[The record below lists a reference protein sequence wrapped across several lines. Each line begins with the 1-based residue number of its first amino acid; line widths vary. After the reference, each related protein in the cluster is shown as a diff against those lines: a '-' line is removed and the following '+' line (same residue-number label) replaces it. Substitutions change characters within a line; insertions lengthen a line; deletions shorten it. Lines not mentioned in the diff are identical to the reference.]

1 MSAALGLGR
10 VVRSRCLAPWAPH
23 GPKCTVRLASSQPT
37 GETPS
42 VAYERQVAAGELK
55 SDDFQ
60 RRIVRLLD
68 HLHEQLKTYEQPA
81 VPEPEE
87 GLVDE
92 VREGGLASKLLSLL
106 PLPEQEAGS
115 MEQAKQAKPTGVLR
129 ALAGLFQRAPPPQ
142 EAVRPEGAPQGLY
155 LYGDVGTGKS
165 MLMDLFYATLP
176 GHITRKRRIHFH
188 QFMMDVHKRSHFY
201 KSKYHR
207 SSGIVG
213 QAGTPRESPSSS
225 AAAPT
230 RGAGG
235 AAHEGSE
242 IDPIEPVVRE
252 IARTTQVL
260 CFDEFQVVD
269 IVDAMI
275 LRRLLEGLL
284 RYGVVTVITSNRPP
298 SELYKNGIQR
308 SSFVPCIHLLQ
319 TQYRVA
325 DLNSGTDYRTVPQ
338 DRYQTYFLSGD
349 AAGVAAYEREWEAL
363 TSDEPVIEDRTLRV
377 WGRQLHVPVSTS
389 NAARFTF
396 MELCGQPRSA
406 SDYIAL
412 CREFPCLF
420 IDDIPL
426 MTLDM
431 RDLARRFITLI
442 DAAYEAKTR
451 LWCTSEVELMK
462 VFSGTRAMDKPTS
475 DQMRALMDDLKLTMD
490 DIGGASIFS
499 GDEELF
505 AFARLLSRLSEMGTK
520 HYAEH
525 AALPRRG

>member
-1 MSAALGLGR
+1 MSVAVLRR
-10 VVRSRCLAPWAPH
+10 VGCWRGWAPQRS
-23 GPKCTVRLASSQPT
+23 PSTLRSFASTSEVRDEL
-37 GETPS
+37 PS
-42 VAYERQVAAGELK
+42 VVYERKVAAGQLR

-68 HLHEQLKTYEQPA
+68 AMHEQLQTYQQPD
-81 VPEPEE
+81 VPAPEE
-87 GLVDE
+87 GLVDA
-92 VREGGLASKLLSLL
+92 VRSGGLASKLFSLL
-106 PLPEQEAGS
+106 PLPEQVAGS
-115 MEQAKQAKPTGVLR
+115 MEQAKQANPTGVLG
-129 ALAGLFQRAPPPQ
+129 ALGGLFQRRDTPEVAAPP
-142 EAVRPEGAPQGLY
+142 GAPQGLY

-176 GHITRKRRIHFH
+176 SHITRKRRIHFH
-188 QFMMDVHKRSHFY
+188 QFMIDVHKRSHYY

-213 QAGTPRESPSSS
+213 QAVMPNESAISSS
-225 AAAPT
+225 VAPT
-230 RGAGG
+230 QGGAAG

-252 IARTTQVL
+252 IARETQVL

-284 RYGVVTVITSNRPP
+284 RYGVVTVLTSNRPP

-319 TQYRVA
+319 THYRVA
-325 DLNSGTDYRTVPQ
+325 DLNSGTDYRTVSQ
-338 DRYQTYFLSGD
+338 DRDQTYFLSND
-349 AAGVAAYEREWEAL
+349 AASVAAYEREWEAR
-363 TSDEPVIEDRTLRV
+363 TDDEPVIEDRKLHV
-377 WGRQLHVPVSTS
+377 WGRQLRVPVSTTS
-389 NAARFTF
+389 VARFSF
-396 MELCGQPRSA
+396 MELCGTPCSA

-412 CREFPCLF
+412 CRAFPCLF

-442 DAAYEAKTR
+442 DAAYESKTR
-451 LWCTSEVELMK
+451 VWCTSEVELMK
-462 VFSGTRAMDKPTS
+462 VFSGTRAMDRPTS
-475 DQMRALMDDLKLTMD
+475 DQMRSLMDDLKLTMD
-490 DIGGASIFS
+490 DIGGASIF
-499 GDEELF
+499 
-505 AFARLLSRLSEMGTK
+505 MK
-520 HYAEH
+520 
-525 AALPRRG
+525 

>member
-1 MSAALGLGR
+1 MSVALGLSR
-10 VVRSRCLAPWAPH
+10 VVRSRCLAPWARP
-23 GPKCTVRLASSQPT
+23 CAMRLASTQAT
-37 GETPS
+37 EETPT
-42 VAYERQVAAGELK
+42 VAYERMVAAGELK

-60 RRIVRLLD
+60 RGIVRLLD
-68 HLHEQLKTYEQPA
+68 HMYEQLKTYKQPA

-87 GLVDE
+87 GLVDV
-92 VREGGLASKLLSLL
+92 VREGGLASKLLSFL
-106 PLPEQEAGS
+106 PLPEQVAGS
-115 MEQAKQAKPTGVLR
+115 MEQSKQAKPTGVLS

-142 EAVRPEGAPQGLY
+142 EIVRPEGAPQGLY

-176 GHITRKRRIHFH
+176 SHITRKRRIHFH

-201 KSKYHR
+201 KSKHHR

-213 QAGTPRESPSSS
+213 QAVMPNESASSS
-225 AAAPT
+225 SVAPT
-230 RGAGG
+230 RGGPGG
-235 AAHEGSE
+235 VAHEGGE

-252 IARTTQVL
+252 IARNTEVL

-308 SSFVPCIHLLQ
+308 SSFLPCIRLLQ

-325 DLNSGTDYRTVPQ
+325 DLNSGTDYRTLPQ
-338 DRYQTYFLSGD
+338 ERYQTYFLSGD
-349 AAGVAAYEREWEAL
+349 AAGVAAYEREWAAL
-363 TSDEPVIEDRTLRV
+363 TSDEPVMEDRRLRV
-377 WGRQLHVPVSTS
+377 WGRELHVPVSTKR
-389 NAARFTF
+389 AARFTF

-426 MTLDM
+426 MNLDM

-462 VFSGTRAMDKPTS
+462 VFSGTRSMDKPTS

-490 DIGGASIFS
+490 DIGGSSIFS

-525 AALPRRG
+525 AALPYQG